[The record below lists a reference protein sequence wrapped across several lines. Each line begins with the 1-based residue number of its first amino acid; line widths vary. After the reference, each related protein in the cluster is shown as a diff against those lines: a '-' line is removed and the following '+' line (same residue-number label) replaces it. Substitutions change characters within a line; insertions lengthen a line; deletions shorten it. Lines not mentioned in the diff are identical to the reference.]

1 MAVPNKLRVFTVY
14 IDGENKLGRVTSF
27 TPPKL
32 TRKTESFRG
41 AGMPGSVSV
50 DFGLDDGALDLSF
63 AVGGADAHL
72 FSRYAGSLDEVCLRF
87 SGEYYSDADIRYV
100 DIEVRGRI
108 TEIDMGEAKQG
119 EDTEHSYSMKNTWY
133 RLSVDDREKIE
144 FDVLNFIWR
153 IDGKDVLPDRT
164 RSMLGF

>member
-1 MAVPNKLRVFTVY
+1 G
-14 IDGENKLGRVTSF
+14 IE
-27 TPPKL
+27 
-32 TRKTESFRG
+32 
-41 AGMPGSVSV
+41 
-50 DFGLDDGALDLSF
+50 
-63 AVGGADAHL
+63 
-72 FSRYAGSLDEVCLRF
+72 
-87 SGEYYSDADIRYV
+87 YV

-119 EDTEHSYSMKNTWY
+119 EDTGHSYTMKNTWY

>member
-1 MAVPNKLRVFTVY
+1 MAVPKKLRVFTVY
-14 IDGENKLGRVTSF
+14 IDGENKLGQVTSF
-27 TPPKL
+27 PPPRL
-32 TRKTESFRG
+32 SRKTESFRG
-41 AGMPGSVSV
+41 AGMPGSVAV

-63 AVGGADAHL
+63 SVGGTDSHL
-72 FSRYAGSLDEVCLRF
+72 FSRYAGALDEVRLRF
-87 SGEYYSDADIRYV
+87 SGEYYSDAGIEYV

-119 EDTEHSYSMKNTWY
+119 EDTGHSYTMKNTWY

-164 RSMLGF
+164 RSLLGV

>member
-1 MAVPNKLRVFTVY
+1 
-14 IDGENKLGRVTSF
+14 
-27 TPPKL
+27 
-32 TRKTESFRG
+32 
-41 AGMPGSVSV
+41 
-50 DFGLDDGALDLSF
+50 GALD
-63 AVGGADAHL
+63 
-72 FSRYAGSLDEVCLRF
+72 EVRLRF
-87 SGEYYSDADIRYV
+87 SGEYYSDAGIEYV

-119 EDTEHSYSMKNTWY
+119 EDTGHSYTMKNTWY

>member
-1 MAVPNKLRVFTVY
+1 
-14 IDGENKLGRVTSF
+14 
-27 TPPKL
+27 
-32 TRKTESFRG
+32 
-41 AGMPGSVSV
+41 
-50 DFGLDDGALDLSF
+50 
-63 AVGGADAHL
+63 
-72 FSRYAGSLDEVCLRF
+72 
-87 SGEYYSDADIRYV
+87 EYYSDAGIEYV

-119 EDTEHSYSMKNTWY
+119 EDTGHSYTMKNTWY